1 MNVLTRCPHCATVFR
16 AGEGQL
22 NARQGWVRCGRC
34 GEAFNALGAQP
45 AARTADP
52 AKPPAAITDDWAVG
66 RSGSRAGDF
75 SAPAEPT
82 FAPIPPIEEG
92 PGTRS
97 ETPITRSETLVTRS
111 ETLGGPRSIQR
122 PPESMTVAPEL
133 ALDEGRALHRAKRH
147 AEAVALGD
155 PRLSGKPYT
164 PEELE
169 SYRARRRRKHA
180 EEKVAQGRIAR
191 LPERVDV
198 PGRKLSRGTAF
209 WAAGSGL
216 LLALLAAQAAHAFR
230 AELVSAYP
238 PFQEW
243 AEKACAAL
251 GCVIT
256 ATPGSDALRIESS
269 ALEAEPD
276 DPRRVGLSA
285 SIGNHSGRTQP
296 YPWLALT
303 LKGADGQPLARR
315 LLGPDDYLTVKTGR
329 GIGAGEEAP
338 VTLAFELQGAAPAGY
353 QLELFYP

>member
-52 AKPPAAITDDWAVG
+52 AKPPAAI
-66 RSGSRAGDF
+66 GDF

-82 FAPIPPIEEG
+82 FAPAPPVEAG
-92 PGTRS
+92 PVARS
-97 ETPITRSETLVTRS
+97 ETPVARTEM
-111 ETLGGPRSIQR
+111 LGGPRSIQL
-122 PPESMTVAPEL
+122 PPEAMTVAPEL

-230 AELVSAYP
+230 TELVSAYP

-251 GCVIT
+251 SCEVT
-256 ATPGSDALRIESS
+256 AAPGPDALRIESS

-315 LLGPDDYLTVKTGR
+315 LLGPDDYLAVEKEG